1 MRIKIKC
8 FIFEYPKEGN
18 KTIKF
23 IIMETILKRNISAIA
38 AKTQLFL
45 EVKKER
51 KNLTPD
57 QAEQFFKLYN
67 ELTDLNKKTT
77 LQWLEFK
84 GNKKEAAKINKNT
97 QNNKTTQK
105 EALKIIEAA
114 LIELRDFLK
123 LNFDLEYINP
133 HSISFE

>member
-1 MRIKIKC
+1 
-8 FIFEYPKEGN
+8 
-18 KTIKF
+18 
-23 IIMETILKRNISAIA
+23 METTLKSNISKLA

-45 EVKKER
+45 EAKKER

-57 QAEQFFKLYN
+57 QAEQFFKLRN
-67 ELTDLNKKTT
+67 ELTDLSKKTT

-123 LNFDLEYINP
+123 LNFDLKYINP